1 MPCLAIWTGQLSI
14 LPVESISRPRSLLR
28 GPLHQQQGSGTQP
41 VSSQRARDQDT
52 GVLSPGSVT
61 DALCNLEQIVSL
73 RVHSFDHLYKRG
85 GLADEV
91 LWTQGACVLREGAC
105 EPSKARTKAQTSH
118 KRLECF
124 CSVLKAPSA
133 RALRAWTAPPAPP
146 QAPCGGGLES
156 SAGSPGPDNRRCQ
169 CSS

>member
-1 MPCLAIWTGQLSI
+1 M
-14 LPVESISRPRSLLR
+14 VN
-28 GPLHQQQGSGTQP
+28 
-41 VSSQRARDQDT
+41 SQRRTRDQDT

-91 LWTQGACVLREGAC
+91 LWTQGACVLREGEC
-105 EPSKARTKAQTSH
+105 EPCKAQTKAQSSR
-118 KRLECF
+118 KRLECC

-133 RALRAWTAPPAPP
+133 RALRAWTAPHPTP
-146 QAPCGGGLES
+146 GTLRWGLGELGWKS
-156 SAGSPGPDNRRCQ
+156 RAR
-169 CSS
+169 